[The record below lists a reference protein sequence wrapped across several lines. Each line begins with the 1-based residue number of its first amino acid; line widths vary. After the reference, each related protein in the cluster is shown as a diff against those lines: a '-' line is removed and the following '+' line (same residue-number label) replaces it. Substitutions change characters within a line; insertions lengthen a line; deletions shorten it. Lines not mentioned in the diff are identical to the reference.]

1 MPTDRPTLAGRDCR
15 AWIGAAVH
23 VFQRDLFTAAI
34 FVQTQRAVLKSA
46 ARCESSHEVMKSP
59 VSGHDRARVR
69 IDWCVLL
76 ALLIAASGHAEQAWR
91 VLLGAA
97 HHGRAGLPTAG
108 AGSCSQ
114 PFGKPDQC
122 DQRCVGGRVDD
133 PPPGVA
139 AAAAAAATTQ
149 CHIVPIRLRRC
160 LLPPGRPHHGHRAC
174 LLPRHGTVGCL
185 GWKVRMGGEGRGVWW
200 SDRRSTA
207 AVLAWLVDT

>member
-122 DQRCVGGRVDD
+122 DQRCVGGRADD

-139 AAAAAAATTQ
+139 AAAAAATANATSSRFA
-149 CHIVPIRLRRC
+149 CADACFHPVARSMSR
-160 LLPPGRPHHGHRAC
+160 PPHPT
-174 LLPRHGTVGCL
+174 P
-185 GWKVRMGGEGRGVWW
+185 W
-200 SDRRSTA
+200 S
-207 AVLAWLVDT
+207 

>member
-15 AWIGAAVH
+15 TWIGAAVH
-23 VFQRDLFTAAI
+23 VFQTDLFTAAI

-91 VLLGAA
+91 VRLGAA

-114 PFGKPDQC
+114 PFGKPEGASEPWNESVRLAGRSLGIPELT
-122 DQRCVGGRVDD
+122 RCHAVVGQSPD
-133 PPPGVA
+133 P
-139 AAAAAAATTQ
+139 
-149 CHIVPIRLRRC
+149 
-160 LLPPGRPHHGHRAC
+160 
-174 LLPRHGTVGCL
+174 
-185 GWKVRMGGEGRGVWW
+185 
-200 SDRRSTA
+200 
-207 AVLAWLVDT
+207 